1 MTVLAALGIL
11 EAAALECKKR
21 NVNTLEVKEALDLL
35 ERYIYPK
42 WLIPQ
47 FRHHVENEEQP
58 LENEKA
64 NSKCYALPSQGF
76 AAVFE
81 NFSGYEWMRWRVNS
95 TRHTTWL

>member
-11 EAAALECKKR
+11 EAAVLECKKR

-58 LENEKA
+58 LEKREGQQQVLRATSPASVIQSA
-64 NSKCYALPSQGF
+64 NFLGCEQ
-76 AAVFE
+76 
-81 NFSGYEWMRWRVNS
+81 MHWRVNS
-95 TRHTTWL
+95 MKHMT